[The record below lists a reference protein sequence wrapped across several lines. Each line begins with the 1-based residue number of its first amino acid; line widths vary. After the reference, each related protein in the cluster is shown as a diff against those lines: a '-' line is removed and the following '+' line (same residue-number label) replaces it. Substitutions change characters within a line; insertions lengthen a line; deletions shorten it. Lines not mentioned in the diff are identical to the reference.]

1 MRLLHTPLLPLL
13 ITATLALSAP
23 AAHSTDACA
32 DRAIVAAAEVDVS
45 DGTSFRVESFYHTMD
60 NMAVRH
66 AYPEAEVRTRAIEG
80 PLAWESVDDRVRQ
93 GDDDTKVFALG
104 HQFHALLLEF
114 TSLVPD
120 AVGTVVAF
128 GEDAQPALRGRLP
141 YGGSVS
147 LVGANERPL
156 GMVLRTPDDTTVR
169 ATFSDW
175 RQLDDLA
182 LPYDMVLDDGERTFS
197 YRFSFIDPRA
207 RTPTWYVDEI
217 EAPALDAVRLYR
229 LHRRLLAAHC
239 EGDAAMLGALSAP
252 IMMVISDG
260 QLTDATSLD
269 VQRGFEQLFTR
280 LDYQRYEDL
289 RPPVIEVA
297 DSGDLAWVAVEVRA
311 RGTVRSA
318 PDDTFDDRWAWV
330 MLARKE
336 KGDWVH
342 AGNAA
347 TRRQP

>member
-1 MRLLHTPLLPLL
+1 MRLVHAPLLL
-13 ITATLALSAP
+13 ITAFLALSVP
-23 AAHSTDACA
+23 AAYATDACA
-32 DRAIVAAAEVDVS
+32 DRAIVAAAQVDVS

-66 AYPEAEVRTRAIEG
+66 AYPQAEVRTRAIEG
-80 PLAWESVDDRVRQ
+80 PLAWESVDDRVGL
-93 GDDDTKVFALG
+93 GDDDTKVFAFG

-114 TSLVPD
+114 SRVVPD

-128 GEDAQPALRGRLP
+128 GEDAQPARRGRLP
-141 YGGSVS
+141 YGGSLA
-147 LVGANERPL
+147 LVGASERPL
-156 GMVLRTPDDTTVR
+156 GMVLRLPDDTTLR

-175 RQLDDLA
+175 RQLDGVA
-182 LPYDMVLDDGERTFS
+182 LPYDMIVDDGERTFS
-197 YRFSFIDPRA
+197 YRFSFIDPRP
-207 RTPTWYVDEI
+207 RPPTWLFDEI
-217 EAPALDAVRLYR
+217 EAPALDPVRLYR

-239 EGDAAMLGALSAP
+239 EADAAMLGSLSAP

-269 VQRGFEQLFTR
+269 VQRGFEQLFGR
-280 LDYQRYEDL
+280 LDYERYEDL

-297 DSGDLAWVAVEVRA
+297 GSGDLAWVAVEVRA
-311 RGTVRSA
+311 RGTVRNT
-318 PDDTFDDRWAWV
+318 DDDIFDDRWAWV

-336 KGDWVH
+336 RGDWVH

-347 TRRQP
+347 TRRRTP